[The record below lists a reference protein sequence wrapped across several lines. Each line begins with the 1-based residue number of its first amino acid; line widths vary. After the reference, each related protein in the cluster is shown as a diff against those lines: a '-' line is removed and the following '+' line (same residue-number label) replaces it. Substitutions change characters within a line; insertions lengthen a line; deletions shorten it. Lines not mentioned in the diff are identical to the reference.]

1 MLEWP
6 GGAAERPGGA
16 LAAWWAM
23 NAAQHRRRI
32 LYVITMSGGG
42 GATRYI
48 YDLATHLPPGYEAVV
63 AAGPDGGGSLLSSL
77 RDAGV
82 RTHALRHLH
91 RPIRPAADLRGYREL
106 AELFFSERPDVI
118 HLNSSK
124 AGILGALA
132 SRHAHRI
139 VYTAHGWVF
148 RESIPPLRRWVY
160 AGIERLSSRYYD
172 RIIVLSDGDRD
183 AALRLGIPPGKLTLI
198 RNGLRPLEFAPRDEA
213 RAELERLLGLQ
224 LGGRRL
230 VMALALF
237 FATKGLNHLI
247 DALARTETDCLAVI
261 LGDGQLRGQLERQ
274 VARLG
279 LGDRVLMPGYIE
291 DGSRLLRAA
300 DVYVLPSVKEG
311 LPYALL
317 EAMQAGVPVV
327 ATRVGGVAEVL
338 DRIVVEPAD
347 PAALAAAI
355 DRQLTAPV
363 LPERRPPEFEAMLA
377 QTVECYEGLSQP
389 AGAAQ

>member
-6 GGAAERPGGA
+6 GSAVPRLGRAV
-16 LAAWWAM
+16 AAWWAM
-23 NAAQHRRRI
+23 DAAQHRRKI

-48 YDLATHLPPGYEAVV
+48 YDLATHLPPGFEAVV
-63 AAGPDGGGSLLSSL
+63 AAGPDGGGSLLSAL
-77 RDAGV
+77 HDAGI
-82 RTHALRHLH
+82 RTCALRHLH
-91 RPIRPAADLRGYREL
+91 RPIRPAADRRGYGEL
-106 AELFFSERPDVI
+106 AELFAAERPDVI

-148 RESIPPLRRWVY
+148 RESISAPRRFIY
-160 AGIERLSSRYYD
+160 ARAEKFSSRYYD
-172 RIIVLSDGDRD
+172 RIIVLSDSDH
-183 AALRLGIPPGKLTLI
+183 AAGLRLGIPARKLTLI
-198 RNGLRPLEFAPRDEA
+198 RNGLRRLEFAERDEA
-213 RAELERLLGLQ
+213 RAELGRLLGFE

-230 VMALALF
+230 VLALALF

-261 LGDGQLRGQLERQ
+261 LGDGQLRERLERQ
-274 VARLG
+274 VAQLG
-279 LGDRVLMPGYIE
+279 LGDRVFMPGYVE

-317 EAMQAGVPVV
+317 EAMQAGVPII

-338 DRIVVEPAD
+338 DRIVVEPGDAQV
-347 PAALAAAI
+347 LAEAI

-363 LPERRPPEFEAMLA
+363 LPARRPPEFEVMLA
-377 QTVECYEGLSQP
+377 RTVECYERLI
-389 AGAAQ
+389 